1 MLLTL
6 KQASEWAS
14 EYANKNVTPS
24 NISYL
29 IQYARIKCVV
39 NNGVKFIPKDSLIA
53 YYAAHQKRREAR
65 WKEQLGSDL
74 NWHLSFEEVKEAET
88 TKHVHRLHPYK
99 GKFIPQLVEYF
110 LDDHTDDFKRDT
122 YFEPRDIVLDP
133 FCGSGTTLVQA
144 NELGI
149 HAIGIDISAFN
160 ALIGNAKVADYN
172 LGALYAESWK
182 ITTALKNFVS
192 RSGITTFE
200 SKLAEQLAAFNVAYF
215 SVAFK
220 HRVKTEQ
227 IDQKSYGSEKEA
239 AFLKTYRQLVAEH
252 RIDLRMS
259 ADSSCFM
266 RHWYLPCVRAEI
278 VFVHTM
284 IRQVADEAIQ
294 KALMLILSRTIRS
307 CRATTHADLGTLK
320 KPMTTTY
327 YCRKHG
333 KICKPLF
340 SILGWWER
348 YCEDSVQRWD
358 AFRRVK
364 TDTFQH
370 CLTGDSR
377 TIDIFAAI
385 RQADPRLAERAE
397 RQRVKGIF
405 SSPPYVGLIN
415 YHEQHAYAYDLFD
428 FDRRDEWEIG
438 PLFKGKGKEARASY
452 IRGVSEVLKNCKR
465 FLAENYDVFLV
476 ANDKFDMY
484 PTIAEKA
491 GMQIVNQHKRPVLN
505 RTEKNRGSAYSETIF
520 HLKMRIKSRKR
531 VRSKPRSIAQRHER
545 VSPHRIVPETPSRCS
560 SFVQSN

>member
-39 NNGVKFIPKDSLIA
+39 NNGVKFIPKDNLIA

-144 NELGI
+144 NELGM

-200 SKLAEQLAAFNVAYF
+200 SKLAEQLAAFNAAYF

-278 VFVHTM
+278 VFVHNM

-520 HLKMRIKSRKR
+520 HLKEK
-531 VRSKPRSIAQRHER
+531 
-545 VSPHRIVPETPSRCS
+545 
-560 SFVQSN
+560 